1 MNRKNSAL
9 RVAFL
14 TGSSFDE
21 QDAKMQG
28 ELKKRAIRRI
38 QREVRY
44 PVVENSTNP
53 DIIFRVIRR
62 EGGGWMMRKHERR

>member
-14 TGSSFDE
+14 TDTAFQRANE
-21 QDAKMQG
+21 QALG
-28 ELKKRAIRRI
+28 ALKKRAIRRI
-38 QREVRY
+38 QREVHY
-44 PVVENSTNP
+44 PVVENSTYP
-53 DIIFRVIRR
+53 DIVFRILRK